1 MVGGFNHNFRYK
13 GEIFHIQTEDG
24 GQKNPRIVTQLF
36 RGGTVLGSQK
46 QSYDELLGLVD
57 LSQQVETRMQDQ
69 HKEMLRRLRSGDF
82 DETIAVLAESSPA
95 QDAPA
100 EELADAA
107 ESEAQDVAEPE
118 AQDVAELPIDIDDLV
133 FAYLAG
139 NDSRYQV
146 H

>member
-24 GQKNPRIVTQLF
+24 GKKNPRIVTQLF

-46 QSYDELLGLVD
+46 QPYDELLGFVD
-57 LSQQVETRMQDQ
+57 LSQQVETRMQEQ

-82 DETIAVLAESSPA
+82 DETIAVLVESFPA
-95 QDAPA
+95 QDAPV
-100 EELADAA
+100 EEPVDAA

-118 AQDVAELPIDIDDLV
+118 AKDVAELSIDIDDLV

-139 NDSRYQV
+139 NDSRY
-146 H
+146 HIH

>member
-1 MVGGFNHNFRYK
+1 MVGGFNHNFHYK
-13 GEIFHIQTEDG
+13 GELFHIQTEDG

-57 LSQQVETRMQDQ
+57 LSQQVESRMQEQ
-69 HKEMLRRLRSGDF
+69 HKEMLRRLRSGEF
-82 DETIAVLAESSPA
+82 DDKIAALAASFPA
-95 QDAPA
+95 PVSPA
-100 EELADAA
+100 EEQADAA
-107 ESEAQDVAEPE
+107 EPEP
-118 AQDVAELPIDIDDLV
+118 QDVAELPIDIDDLV
-133 FAYLAG
+133 FAYLSG

>member
-13 GEIFHIQTEDG
+13 GELFHIQTEDG

-46 QSYDELLGLVD
+46 QSYDELLGSED
-57 LSQQVETRMQDQ
+57 LSRQVEIRMQEQ
-69 HKEMLRRLRSGDF
+69 HKEMLRRLRSGEF
-82 DETIAVLAESSPA
+82 DETIAALAASSPA
-95 QDAPA
+95 QAAPP
-100 EELADAA
+100 EEQAA
-107 ESEAQDVAEPE
+107 AAGPEPE
-118 AQDVAELPIDIDDLV
+118 DIAELPIDIDDLV
-133 FAYLAG
+133 FAYLSG